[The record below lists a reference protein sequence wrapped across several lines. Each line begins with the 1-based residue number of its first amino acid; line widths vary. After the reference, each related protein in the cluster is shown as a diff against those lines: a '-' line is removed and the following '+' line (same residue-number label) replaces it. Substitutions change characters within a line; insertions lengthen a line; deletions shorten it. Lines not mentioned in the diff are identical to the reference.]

1 MKPEY
6 GGAAMTEKGF
16 KRKLQK
22 PKQAGTGL
30 QESDDEF
37 HEIMETCIEII
48 FDMDLKKTVEYISP
62 VIEKTLG
69 YDPYE
74 VIGKNL
80 NNFVLLS
87 DLPEVDD
94 AFQTVISKEKTELRK
109 IRVKSKDGKNIPLEI
124 KLLPIINNQK
134 VIGVHG
140 IARVIAFAEE

>member
-1 MKPEY
+1 
-6 GGAAMTEKGF
+6 MTEKDS

-22 PKQAGTGL
+22 PKQAEIGL
-30 QESDDEF
+30 QESDDKF
-37 HEIMETCIEII
+37 HEITETCIEII
-48 FDMDLKKTVEYISP
+48 FDTDLKQTVEYISP

-87 DLPEVDD
+87 NLPKVDD
-94 AFQTVISKEKTELRK
+94 AFQAAISKEQTELLK
-109 IRVKSKDGKNIPLEI
+109 IRVKSKDGKKIPVEI
-124 KLLPIINNQK
+124 KLIPIIDNQK

-140 IARVIAFAEE
+140 IARVIALAEE